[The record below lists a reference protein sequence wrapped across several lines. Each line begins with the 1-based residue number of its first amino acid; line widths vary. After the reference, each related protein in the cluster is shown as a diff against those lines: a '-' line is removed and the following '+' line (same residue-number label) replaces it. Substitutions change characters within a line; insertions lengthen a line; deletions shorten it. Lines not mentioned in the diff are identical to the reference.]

1 MADQTKSSATSSQ
14 KRFWAC
20 NRTRYR
26 MDIQLTEEQELLR
39 SSVQRLLRDRYDF
52 DTRRKIV
59 ATDEGWSRAHW
70 MAFVELGLCAAP
82 FKESAG
88 GLGGGPLTTMIIM
101 KEFGRHLVVEPFFET
116 VVLAGGLIED
126 IGSQA
131 QREEFLPDIMAGESI
146 WALAWA
152 EGRSRY
158 DFNNIATTAQRQGDS
173 YILSGTKAAVIGDP
187 WADQLIVSARTSGGP
202 RDRSGVSLFV
212 VDRHSANLHLQ
223 GFKTIDGRRAAEM
236 TLMNVQV
243 PASQL
248 LGTEGE
254 GVAALEA
261 CRDRAIAALCAE
273 AVGAMTELNSSTLEY
288 SRTRKQFGVALGT
301 FQVLQHR
308 MVDMF
313 IALEESISLTQHLNL
328 SLDAQEPDGSKLA
341 SGAKSKV
348 GSAAKFVAE
357 QAVQLHGGMGMSD
370 ELNVGHY
377 FKRISSINVQ
387 FGDPAYHLMRYA
399 QQS

>member
-1 MADQTKSSATSSQ
+1 
-14 KRFWAC
+14 
-20 NRTRYR
+20 

-39 SSVQRLLRDRYDF
+39 SSIQRFLRDQYDF
-52 DTRRKIV
+52 DERRKIV
-59 ATDEGWSRAHW
+59 ATDEGWSRKHW
-70 MAFVELGLCAAP
+70 SAFAELGLCAAP
-82 FKESAG
+82 FQESSG
-88 GLGGGPLTTMIIM
+88 GLGGGSLATMIVM
-101 KEFGRHLVVEPFFET
+101 QEFGRNLVVEPYFET

-126 IGSQA
+126 VGSPV
-131 QREEFLPDIMAGESI
+131 QREALLPDIMDGSAI
-146 WALAWA
+146 WALAWG

-158 DFNNIATTAQRQGDS
+158 DFNNVATTARRQGHNFV
-173 YILSGTKAAVIGDP
+173 LSGTKAAVIGAP
-187 WADQLIVSARTSGGP
+187 WADKLIVSARTSGGA
-202 RDRSGVSLFV
+202 RDRDGVSLFV

-223 GFKTIDGRRAAEM
+223 DFKTIDGRRAAEL
-236 TLMNVQV
+236 TLMDVQV
-243 PASQL
+243 PADRL
-248 LGTEGE
+248 LGAEGE

-273 AVGAMTELNSSTLEY
+273 AVGAMSVLNSATLEY
-288 SRTRKQFGVALGT
+288 SKTRKQFGVALGT

-313 IALEESISLTQHLNL
+313 IALEESISLTQHLSL
-328 SLDAQEPDGSKLA
+328 SLAAREPNGSKLA

-348 GSAAKFVAE
+348 GYAARFVAE

-377 FKRISSINVQ
+377 FKRISSINIQ

>member
-1 MADQTKSSATSSQ
+1 
-14 KRFWAC
+14 
-20 NRTRYR
+20 

-39 SSVQRLLRDRYDF
+39 GSLQRLLRDRYDF
-52 DTRRKIV
+52 DARRKIV
-59 ATDEGWSRAHW
+59 ATDEGWSRKHW
-70 MAFVELGLCAAP
+70 SAFAELGLCAAP
-82 FKESAG
+82 FQESSG
-88 GLGGGPLTTMIIM
+88 GLGGGPLATMIVM
-101 KEFGRHLVVEPFFET
+101 REFGRNLVVEPFLET

-126 IGSQA
+126 VGSQA
-131 QREEFLPDIMAGESI
+131 QHDAFLPQIMAGESI

-158 DFNNIATTAQRQGDS
+158 DFNNVATTARRQGEV
-173 YILSGTKAAVIGDP
+173 YVLNGTKATVIGAP
-187 WADQLIVSARTSGGP
+187 WADKLIVSARTSGEP

-212 VDRHSANLHLQ
+212 VDRQSANLHLQ
-223 GFKTIDGRRAAEM
+223 SFKTIDGRRAAEI

-261 CRDRAIAALCAE
+261 CRHRAIAALCAE
-273 AVGAMTELNSSTLEY
+273 AVGAMSELNSVTLEY
-288 SRTRKQFGVALGT
+288 AKTRKQFGVALGT

-313 IALEESISLTQHLNL
+313 IALEEAISLTQHLNL
-328 SLDAQEPDGSKLA
+328 SLATGEPHGSKLA

-348 GSAAKFVAE
+348 GYAARFIAE
-357 QAVQLHGGMGMSD
+357 QAIQLHGGMGMSD
-370 ELNVGHY
+370 ELSVGHY
-377 FKRISSINVQ
+377 FKRIASINVQ
-387 FGDPAYHLMRYA
+387 FGDPTYHLMRYA
-399 QQS
+399 QS